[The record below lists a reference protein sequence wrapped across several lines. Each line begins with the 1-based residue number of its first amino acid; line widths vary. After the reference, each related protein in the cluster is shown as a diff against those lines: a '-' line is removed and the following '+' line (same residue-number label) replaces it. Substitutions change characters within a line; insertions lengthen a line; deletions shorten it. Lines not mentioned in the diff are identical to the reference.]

1 MKSSKM
7 PKSAT
12 SEERKAL
19 QTLAREQL
27 KLKLLKDIEQDILVC
42 SLESWDYKSFLDE
55 LITLIQGLKGGPH
68 V

>member
-1 MKSSKM
+1 MKSSRM
-7 PKSAT
+7 STSAT
-12 SEERKAL
+12 IEERKAL

-42 SLESWDYKSFLDE
+42 SLEGWDYKSFLDE